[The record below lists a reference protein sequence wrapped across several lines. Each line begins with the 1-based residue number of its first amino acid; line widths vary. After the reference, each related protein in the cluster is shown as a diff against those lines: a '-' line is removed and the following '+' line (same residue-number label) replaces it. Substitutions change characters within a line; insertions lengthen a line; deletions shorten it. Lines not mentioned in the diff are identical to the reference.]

1 MLAHDEFLERMLW
14 QITNLGSAH
23 VPSTPVPYLMLF
35 TVHAPYRFIR
45 RRRMCLKH
53 SRMQRIFL
61 LCRSTATSIPVPN
74 PTVAAFEE
82 RIASLEGGIGAVA
95 TASAAAVYNYA
106 ALAGSGT
113 TS

>member
-61 LCRSTATSIPVPN
+61 LCRSTATSIPVSQTPPLLHLKN
-74 PTVAAFEE
+74 
-82 RIASLEGGIGAVA
+82 ASRRSRVVLVRLPLLPGRPQG
-95 TASAAAVYNYA
+95 
-106 ALAGSGT
+106 L
-113 TS
+113 